1 MTTVAGV
8 TDPIATHV
16 AGHDFDTML
25 AEANGLH
32 LGLTASVWTND
43 LAIAHKTAE
52 ALDAGYVWINDS
64 SRHYFGTPFGRWR
77 NCSLGREESRDEL
90 PTYLEQKAVHT
101 RLGDPKASLR
111 RLLS

>member
-25 AEANGLH
+25 AEANGL
-32 LGLTASVWTND
+32 GLVLPASVWTND

-52 ALDAGYVWINDS
+52 ALDAGHVRINDS
-64 SRHYFGTPFGRWR
+64 SRHYFGTPFGGRK
-77 NCSLGREESRDEL
+77 NSSLGREESRDEL
-90 PTYLEQKAVHT
+90 LTYLEQKAVHA
-101 RLGDPKASLR
+101 RPGDPKASLR